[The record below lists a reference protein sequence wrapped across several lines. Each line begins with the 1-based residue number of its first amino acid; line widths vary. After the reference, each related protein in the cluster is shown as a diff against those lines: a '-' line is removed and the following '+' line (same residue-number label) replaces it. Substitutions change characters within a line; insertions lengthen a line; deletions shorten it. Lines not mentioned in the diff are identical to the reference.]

1 MEYLLLA
8 ERLRVEERRLMEAF
22 DALGCSSRLLSPSE
36 IGSIQF
42 GGTSGETGAGLR
54 PGPEGTPHTII
65 SRLHP
70 TREASALLW
79 ALESIGWDVIPG
91 AAQMDVFARRDR
103 LYRELARAGVPVVET
118 VLGWGTDAVLSAVD
132 AMAWP
137 VVLLP
142 LYGGEPGIIVEDRE
156 GAEAVVEHR
165 AVLGREH
172 VLLVRHGDAG
182 YETRRLLIVGGEIF
196 AALPSGEA
204 SWTVDPLTPADLEIA
219 GQVSAAV
226 GASLIDMSYLPDQ
239 GNAVTQV
246 MPLLS
251 FRSVQSEESDVAGAI
266 ARYVGGTEA
275 RHG

>member
-22 DALGCSSRLLSPSE
+22 DALGRSSRLLLPAE

-42 GGTSGETGAGLR
+42 GGSSGETGAGLR
-54 PGPEGTPHTII
+54 PNTKTII

-79 ALESIGWDVIPG
+79 ALESIGWKVIPG

-118 VLGWGTDAVLSAVD
+118 VLGWGTETVLSAVD
-132 AMAWP
+132 EVEWP
-137 VVLLP
+137 VELLP

-156 GAEAVVEHR
+156 SAEAIVEHR

-204 SWTVDPLTPADLEIA
+204 SWTVDSVTPADMEIA

-226 GASLIDMSYLPDQ
+226 GAALIDMSYLPDR

-251 FRSVQSEESDVAGAI
+251 FRSIQSEGADVAAAI
-266 ARYVGGTEA
+266 ARYVGGVEVG
-275 RHG
+275 HG